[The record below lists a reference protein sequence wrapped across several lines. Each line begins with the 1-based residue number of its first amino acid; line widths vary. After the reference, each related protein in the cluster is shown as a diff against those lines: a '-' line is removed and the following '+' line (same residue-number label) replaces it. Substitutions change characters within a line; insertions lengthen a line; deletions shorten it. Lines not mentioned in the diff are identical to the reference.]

1 VHPQQQQ
8 QQQDNDPPDLQLANS
23 TSPPS
28 VGSPAHS
35 VLVDGADPS
44 SVPISRADLVDLQAA
59 VASLDAARRAR
70 EEAQAL
76 EWTRQFEAK
85 WAEKQSRHARRSGGG
100 GGSRNQH
107 HQYLHTNARSTG
119 SVRNGVAVS
128 PGTSSMS
135 ALARSMSQPSNLM
148 TLRDPRA
155 LVAEMDLMSP
165 SNGGGGGGA
174 DAVTAAIAEDSTG
187 EDNGA
192 VDGGSNGMEPA
203 VLSPRSL
210 LQLRLNNERASAV
223 GAKQRTG
230 AFSSRLNGGAS
241 GGGESS
247 ARLAVPAG
255 VPDVDIADPLELPLS
270 SSPESEISASPPPFG
285 QGTGNNAEAGM
296 NLDGTAAPVS
306 QSLRSRASF
315 RRRMQDLALQG
326 QFFLK
331 SATGSS
337 PISNGVSSPPPFSGG
352 HVLHDLGGSTATP
365 PTLGQHPAQLYGYV
379 SSTGGGAAGASSPLA
394 VITPSVSSPMLMRG
408 EPPICAAGE
417 GAGGGYRAP
426 PPQGTVLHALANS
439 HALSCAQLLEKA

>member
-1 VHPQQQQ
+1 
-8 QQQDNDPPDLQLANS
+8 
-23 TSPPS
+23 
-28 VGSPAHS
+28 
-35 VLVDGADPS
+35 
-44 SVPISRADLVDLQAA
+44 
-59 VASLDAARRAR
+59 
-70 EEAQAL
+70 
-76 EWTRQFEAK
+76 
-85 WAEKQSRHARRSGGG
+85 
-100 GGSRNQH
+100 
-107 HQYLHTNARSTG
+107 
-119 SVRNGVAVS
+119 
-128 PGTSSMS
+128 
-135 ALARSMSQPSNLM
+135 MSQPSNLM

-165 SNGGGGGGA
+165 SNGGGRGGA
-174 DAVTAAIAEDSTG
+174 DAVAAAIAEDSTG

-192 VDGGSNGMEPA
+192 VDGGSNGTEPA

-210 LQLRLNNERASAV
+210 LQFRLNNERASAAD
-223 GAKQRTG
+223 AKQRMS
-230 AFSSRLNGGAS
+230 AFSSRWNGGGG

-285 QGTGNNAEAGM
+285 QGTGNNAEAGTD
-296 NLDGTAAPVS
+296 LDGTAAPVS

-331 SATGSS
+331 SAMGSS

-352 HVLHDLGGSTATP
+352 HVLHDLCGSTATP

-379 SSTGGGAAGASSPLA
+379 SNTDGGAAGASSPLA
-394 VITPSVSSPMLMRG
+394 VITPSVSSPMLIRG

-417 GAGGGYRAP
+417 GGGGGSDYRAP

-439 HALSCAQLLEKA
+439 HALSSAQLREKG